1 MVFSVGN
8 MPARLHSVHSSE
20 PGSAPNVAGSPQA
33 DEARGSSSGC
43 SSAVW
48 KNMEFR
54 QLCLVFGFFFQGLI
68 ECLAMGWPV
77 WLW

>member
-1 MVFSVGN
+1 MFFSVGN
-8 MPARLHSVHSSE
+8 TPARLHSVHSSE

-33 DEARGSSSGC
+33 DQARGGSSGC

-54 QLCLVFGFFFQGLI
+54 QLCLVGVFLQGLI
-68 ECLAMGWPV
+68 KCLTMGWPV